1 MLSTGSLEV
10 MSSEAVVASR
20 QYNWWRDTVSGTHY
34 SWDMPR
40 RDELGFKAKV
50 RRQALGAAD
59 IIHCVCDPCRGRR
72 SRVEIGR
79 SSDAAYGLLY
89 VIGGRERITH
99 GGREAELGPGDLTLW
114 DSTKPMEFLVP
125 DSLQKITLLLPQRL
139 LEAVLPN
146 VRDLTGTVLNGRSGC
161 GAIFA
166 THLRALARQ
175 AAELPSAGREPVL
188 RATLEL
194 LVTAIDPMPLSVAS
208 DYHKSMLARIT
219 GHILQRLG
227 DPELNPDG
235 IATAVGISPRQLH
248 RVFGESGWTVERWIW
263 HRRLEACRHDL
274 ALRPAARI
282 SQIAYH
288 WGFSDAAHFSRAF
301 REAYGTSPR
310 LYRATTLEKKANPT
324 ELLD

>member
-1 MLSTGSLEV
+1 MLSTGAVQV
-10 MSSEAVVASR
+10 MSSETVAAAR
-20 QYNWWRDTVSGTHY
+20 QYNWWRDAVSDTHC

-40 RDELGFKAKV
+40 QDRTGFKAKL
-50 RRQALGAAD
+50 RRQTLGAAD

-72 SRVEIGR
+72 GRPELGR
-79 SSDAAYGLLY
+79 SSETAFGLLY

-99 GGREAELGPGDLTLW
+99 AGREAELGPGDLTLW
-114 DSTKPMEFLVP
+114 DSTQPMEFLVP
-125 DSLQKITLLLPQRL
+125 DSLQKITLLLPQAL
-139 LEAVLPN
+139 LETVMPN

-175 AAELPSAGREPVL
+175 AAELPPGGQEPVL

-194 LVTAIDPMPLSVAS
+194 LASALDPMPSSAAS

-235 IATAVGISPRQLH
+235 IAAAVGVSPRQLH
-248 RVFGESGWTVERWIW
+248 RVFGESGWTLERWIW

-282 SQIAYH
+282 SQIAYQ

-310 LYRATTLEKKANPT
+310 LYRATTLGRKASPAD
-324 ELLD
+324 LLE

>member
-1 MLSTGSLEV
+1 MLSTGLIEV
-10 MSSEAVVASR
+10 MSSERVSTAR
-20 QYNWWRDTVSGTHY
+20 QYDWWRDAVSNTHC

-40 RDELGFKAKV
+40 RDEAGFKAKL

-72 SRVEIGR
+72 GRAEIAR
-79 SSDAAYGLLY
+79 TNDAAYGVLY
-89 VIGGRERITH
+89 VIGGRERIVQS
-99 GGREAELGPGDLTLW
+99 GRESELGPGDLVLW
-114 DSTKPMEFLVP
+114 DSTRPIEFLAP
-125 DSLQKITLLLPQRL
+125 GSLQKITLLLPQTL
-139 LEAVLPN
+139 LEAALPN

-175 AAELPSAGREPVL
+175 AGELPPGGQEPVL

-194 LVTAIDPMPLSVAS
+194 LATAIDPLPSSATS
-208 DYHKSMLARIT
+208 HYHKGMMARIT
-219 GHILQRLG
+219 GYILQRLG

-235 IATAVGISPRQLH
+235 IAAAAGISPRQLH
-248 RVFGESGWTVERWIW
+248 RVFGQSGWTIERWIW

-282 SQIAYH
+282 SQIAYQ

-310 LYRATTLEKKANPT
+310 LYRATILGGKAGAADFPG
-324 ELLD
+324 